1 MGRGSF
7 VQRRHIDGQKVHEKE
22 LNITNHQGNATEN
35 HNELSSY
42 KKKEKSQ
49 EITNVCEDIEKREP
63 CILLVGM

>member
-7 VQRRHIDGQKVHEKE
+7 VQRRHIDGQQIHEKE

-35 HNELSSY
+35 HSELSSY
-42 KKKEKSQ
+42 KKKSQ
-49 EITNVCEDIEKREP
+49 EITNVGEDIEKREP